1 MLRGLSRTFGYL
13 CLAGAFI
20 GVVVDGTR
28 SIASSALVFTSV
40 QGILDRIAPAAVLTL
55 RAWILQV
62 HALLWDPVVVTALKA
77 PLAVVLLAVGVLF
90 VAVAAGGR
98 EPAVGYSPRR

>member
-1 MLRGLSRTFGYL
+1 MLRGLSRTLGYL

-20 GVVVDGTR
+20 AVVVDGTR

-40 QGILDRIAPAAVLTL
+40 QGFLDRVAPAAVLGL
-55 RAWILQV
+55 RGWLLQL
-62 HALLWDPVVVTALKA
+62 HAVLWDPVAVTALKA
-77 PLAVVLLAVGVLF
+77 PLALVLLAIGVLF
-90 VAVAAGGR
+90 VAVASGGR